1 MTLTD
6 GVSTTKPTVS
16 LSCTPGSA
24 SESGG
29 EFTCTLS
36 LSSSTTQKV
45 SVSLAYSGTAK
56 KGKKGTRDYSSN
68 LGKYFIAAGDTS
80 VSWTLT
86 GTTDDITEGNETIV
100 VAVTN
105 VTNATENDTQQET
118 LTLTEETTPT
128 VSLSINDVT
137 TTNESNAEFTV
148 TLSAASTET
157 ITVDYVSSDGTATA
171 GSDYTETSGTLTFS
185 PDDTSKTFT
194 VPILTDNTEESDET
208 VTLTLSNA
216 SNADI
221 SDATGTLTIKR
232 E

>member
-1 MTLTD
+1 L
-6 GVSTTKPTVS
+6 K
-16 LSCTPGSA
+16 
-24 SESGG
+24 
-29 EFTCTLS
+29 
-36 LSSSTTQKV
+36 
-45 SVSLAYSGTAK
+45 YSGTAR
-56 KGKKGTRDYSSN
+56 KGRKGTKDYSTN
-68 LGKYFIAAGDTS
+68 KGKYFIDAGDTS

-86 GTTDDITEGNETIV
+86 GTTDTKLEDDETIQI
-100 VAVTN
+100 AVTK
-105 VTNATENDTQQET
+105 VTTNATIENGTQQET
-118 LTLTEETTPT
+118 LTLTDETTPT

-137 TTNESNAEFTV
+137 TTNESNADLTV

-157 ITVDYVSSDGTATA
+157 ITVDYASSDGTATV
-171 GSDYTETSGTLTFS
+171 GSDYTATSGTLTFS

-194 VPILTDNTEESDET
+194 VPILTDNIEENDET